1 MKFNFET
8 TISDIP
14 TLILTGEREKRIMK
28 KSAEKTSKLIKG
40 SKYYIAKGAGH
51 GIPYENP
58 DIFNELIINF
68 VSNNPIGE
76 VDGIVLQEAY

>member
-1 MKFNFET
+1 
-8 TISDIP
+8 
-14 TLILTGEREKRIMK
+14 MK
-28 KSAEKTSKLIKG
+28 KSAEKPQ

-51 GIPYENP
+51 GIPMK
-58 DIFNELIINF
+58 IRHELIINF